1 MGKTHPTQE
10 VTKKMT
16 ENNTPEAFQ
25 KIVENRLQELLR
37 CARIC
42 GASEIKLLPGGIEI
56 TADGVIT
63 TPLMRAAVSLQ
74 DCYPDGG
81 VYAASLLN
89 KLVLCVYYK
98 MSE

>member
-1 MGKTHPTQE
+1 M
-10 VTKKMT
+10 TK
-16 ENNTPEAFQ
+16 NNTPEAFQ
-25 KIVENRLQELLR
+25 KIVETRMQELLR

-42 GASEIKLLPGGIEI
+42 EASEIKLLPGGIEI
-56 TADGVIT
+56 TVDRVVT

-74 DCYPDGG
+74 ECYPDGG

>member
-1 MGKTHPTQE
+1 MAK
-10 VTKKMT
+10 
-16 ENNTPEAFQ
+16 NTPEALQ
-25 KIVENRLQELLR
+25 ELAENRLQELLR

-42 GASEIKLLPGGIEI
+42 EASEIKLLPGGIEI
-56 TADGVIT
+56 TVDRVVT

-74 DCYPDGG
+74 ECYPDGG

-98 MSE
+98 MED

>member
-1 MGKTHPTQE
+1 M
-10 VTKKMT
+10 TK
-16 ENNTPEAFQ
+16 NNTPEALQ
-25 KIVENRLQELLR
+25 KIVETRLQELLQ

-42 GASEIKLLPGGIEI
+42 GASEIKLLPGGIKI
-56 TADGVIT
+56 TVDRVVT

-74 DCYPDGG
+74 ECYPDGG

-98 MSE
+98 RSE

>member
-1 MGKTHPTQE
+1 M
-10 VTKKMT
+10 TK
-16 ENNTPEAFQ
+16 NNTPEALQ

-56 TADGVIT
+56 TVDRVVT

-74 DCYPDGG
+74 ECYPDGG
-81 VYAASLLN
+81 VYASSLLN

-98 MSE
+98 MDE

>member
-1 MGKTHPTQE
+1 M
-10 VTKKMT
+10 TK
-16 ENNTPEAFQ
+16 NTPEALQ
-25 KIVENRLQELLR
+25 KIAENRMQELLR

-56 TADGVIT
+56 TVDRMVT

-74 DCYPDGG
+74 ECYPEGG
-81 VYAASLLN
+81 VYTSSLMN

-98 MSE
+98 MED